1 MRNTIPFRSENVVTK
16 APSMVSS
23 VLGRAALALVMCL
36 TAAHAL
42 AMDPRSTLASASID
56 MPSDMDSATLADLP
70 LETLM
75 RVAVTPS
82 VSQPALAPALSEVY
96 ALRYLAPGVDQGG
109 PQEAGSQQRV
119 ALITKQ
125 AGGF

>member
-1 MRNTIPFRSENVVTK
+1 MRNTIPFRSENVVTN

-23 VLGRAALALVMCL
+23 MLGQAALALALCL
-36 TAAHAL
+36 TTLTAGAADFTSAV
-42 AMDPRSTLASASID
+42 ASASLD

-82 VSQPALAPALSEVY
+82 ATQPALAPALSEIY
-96 ALRYLAPGVDQGG
+96 ALRYLAPGVDQGAL
-109 PQEAGSQQRV
+109 QDAGSQQRV
-119 ALITKQ
+119 ALVTKQ

>member
-1 MRNTIPFRSENVVTK
+1 MRNTILFRSENVVTNI
-16 APSMVSS
+16 PSMVSS
-23 VLGRAALALVMCL
+23 MLGQAALALALCL
-36 TAAHAL
+36 TTLTAGAADLTSAV
-42 AMDPRSTLASASID
+42 ASLD
-56 MPSDMDSATLADLP
+56 MPADMDSATLADLP

-82 VSQPALAPALSEVY
+82 ASQPALAPALSEVY

-119 ALITKQ
+119 ALVTKQ

>member
-1 MRNTIPFRSENVVTK
+1 MRNTILFRSENVVTK
-16 APSMVSS
+16 IPSMVSS
-23 VLGRAALALVMCL
+23 MLGQAALALALCL
-36 TAAHAL
+36 T
-42 AMDPRSTLASASID
+42 TLTAGAVDLTSAVASLD
-56 MPSDMDSATLADLP
+56 MPADMDSATLADLP

-82 VSQPALAPALSEVY
+82 ASQPALAPALSEVY

-119 ALITKQ
+119 ALVTKQ